1 MRAAVVSGLGSWLPP
16 RVVTN
21 DELTARLDTTDE
33 WIRSRIGVVTRH
45 VVEPG
50 TATSDLSVEAARR
63 ALRSAG
69 VPGAGGV
76 LLATTTPDRPCPATA
91 PEIASRLGLVDVPAF
106 DIAAVCTGFVYG
118 LGVGAGLIT
127 AGIADSL
134 LVIGG
139 DAYSTILNPEDRT
152 TSVIFG
158 DGAGAVVLRAGS
170 PDEPGA
176 LGPFDLGSD
185 GARSDLITVRA
196 GGSRQRS
203 SRDVVPPPGDEF
215 FQMEGRE
222 VFANAVARMA
232 AASRTALKRQGW
244 AESDVDRVI
253 AHQANVRILDAVSA
267 ELGVPRDRFVSN
279 ISDVGNTSA
288 ASIPLAL
295 AHGVRTGELRA
306 GQKVLLTA
314 FGGGLTWGATTLVW
328 PELSLAE

>member
-1 MRAAVVSGLGSWLPP
+1 MVTGLGSWLPP

-45 VVEPG
+45 VVAPG

-76 LLATTTPDRPCPATA
+76 VLATTTPDRPCPASA

-127 AGIADSL
+127 AGTADSL

-139 DAYSTILNPEDRT
+139 DAYSTILDPRDRT

-203 SRDVVPPPGDEF
+203 SRDAVPPPGDEF
-215 FQMEGRE
+215 FRMEGRE

-232 AASRTALKRQGW
+232 EASRNAVKRRGW
-244 AESDVDRVI
+244 AVSEVDRVI

-267 ELGVPRDRFVSN
+267 ELDVPREKFVSN
-279 ISDVGNTSA
+279 IADVGNTSA

>member
-1 MRAAVVSGLGSWLPP
+1 MRAAVVAGLGSWLPP

-33 WIRSRIGVVTRH
+33 WIRSRIGVATRH

-50 TATSDLSVEAARR
+50 MATSDLSVEAARR

-69 VPGAGGV
+69 VPGAGAV
-76 LLATTTPDRPCPATA
+76 ILATTTPDRPCPATA

-127 AGIADSL
+127 AGIVDSL
-134 LVIGG
+134 VLVGG
-139 DAYSTILNPEDRT
+139 DAYSTILNPQDRT

-185 GARSDLITVRA
+185 GDLSDLITVPA

-203 SRDVVPPPGDEF
+203 SRDIVPHGDKF

-222 VFANAVARMA
+222 VFANAVARMS
-232 AASRTALKRQGW
+232 AASRTAVKRTGW
-244 AESDVDRVI
+244 VASDVDRVI
-253 AHQANVRILDAVSA
+253 AHQANTRILDAVSG
-267 ELGVPRDRFVSN
+267 ELGVAREKFVSN
-279 ISDVGNTSA
+279 ITEVGNTSA

-295 AHGVRTGELRA
+295 AHGVRSGELRA
-306 GQKVLLTA
+306 GHKVLLTA
-314 FGGGLTWGATTLVW
+314 FGGGLTWGATTLTW

>member
-1 MRAAVVSGLGSWLPP
+1 VVAGLGAWLPP

-21 DELTARLDTTDE
+21 DELTAKLDTTDE
-33 WIRSRIGVVTRH
+33 WIRTRIGVATRH

-50 TATSDLSVEAARR
+50 MATSDLSVEAARR

-76 LLATTTPDRPCPATA
+76 ILATTTPDRPCPATA
-91 PEIASRLGLVDVPAF
+91 PEIASRLGLTDVPAF

-127 AGIADSL
+127 AGIVDSL
-134 LVIGG
+134 VMIGG
-139 DAYSTILNPEDRT
+139 DAYSTILNPQDRT

-185 GARSDLITVRA
+185 GELSDLITVPA

-203 SRDVVPPPGDEF
+203 SRDIVPHGDKF

-222 VFANAVARMA
+222 VFANAVARMS
-232 AASRTALKRQGW
+232 AASRNAVKRQGW
-244 AESDVDRVI
+244 TASDVDKVI
-253 AHQANVRILDAVSA
+253 AHQANTRILDAVSA
-267 ELGVPRDRFVSN
+267 ELGVPRDKFVSN
-279 ISDVGNTSA
+279 ITDVGNTSA

-295 AHGVRTGELRA
+295 AHGVRSGELRA

-314 FGGGLTWGATTLVW
+314 FGGGLTWGATTLTW
-328 PELSLAE
+328 PGLALSE